1 MDLNKK
7 VINWLD
13 GQGFSLEMKAASE
26 FRKAGFFVRQSSHYL
41 DIETGKSREID
52 VLASDWDITSNIQTD
67 FVIECK
73 SSKKPWVLLTSP
85 YTIDVY
91 NRFYAFGVLT
101 EKALEVVVNRTEEF
115 IDRFHWMEKLHVG
128 YSFRQVFG
136 NNQDIAFSAAI
147 NVAKAC
153 EYQVRPPDHKYPAIF
168 GLAFPIIVVD
178 TKLFQCSL
186 QADGEMLLEETMM
199 GEFLF
204 VTKSPK
210 NFGTCIRVVTLKHL
224 PQFVFEA
231 KRVAEEF
238 REAFR
243 SEDKKL
249 QDSRREQ

>member
-1 MDLNKK
+1 VDLTKK

-41 DIETGKSREID
+41 DTETGKSREID

-73 SSKKPWVLLTSP
+73 SSKKPWILLTSP
-85 YTIDVY
+85 YTTNGY

-101 EKALEVVVNRTEEF
+101 EKSLEVVVKRTEEF
-115 IDRFHWMEKLHVG
+115 FDRFPWIEKSQVG

-153 EYQVRPPDHKYPAIF
+153 EYQVRPQDQFPTIF
-168 GLAFPIIVVD
+168 GVAFPIIVVD
-178 TKLFQCSL
+178 TRLFQCSL
-186 QADGEMLLEETMM
+186 QADGEILLEETMM

-204 VTKSPK
+204 VTKFPK
-210 NFGTCIRVVTLKHL
+210 YFGTCIRVVTLKHL

-231 KRVAEEF
+231 KRVAGEF
-238 REAFR
+238 REFFKP
-243 SEDKKL
+243 EDKKL
-249 QDSRREQ
+249 QDARREQ